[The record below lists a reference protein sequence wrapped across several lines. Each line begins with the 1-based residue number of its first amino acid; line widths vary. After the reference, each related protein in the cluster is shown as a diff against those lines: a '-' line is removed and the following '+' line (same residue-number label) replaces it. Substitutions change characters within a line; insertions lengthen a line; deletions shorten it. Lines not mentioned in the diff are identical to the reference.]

1 MLLKVTHETTLNYT
15 DLITETVMELRMAP
29 RQQDLQRRLSF
40 SLAIGPSA
48 GVSNYFD
55 WLGNMVHVFSIQPP
69 HKEVKIVA
77 SSVVETRVEPAAAL
91 ASSDKWPIPSRE
103 EQAFHDFLGF
113 SNTVNDSGALR
124 ELVMSLHI
132 TEGTPLAT
140 VAQKMLAVIDEK
152 FTYEKGVTTATTPV
166 SDVLEHA
173 RGVCQDFTHL
183 MIAMARCLG
192 IPACYVSGVIHSD
205 NGHLRGGAQTHAW
218 CELFFPSCG
227 WVGFDPTNKCPVNG
241 QFVTVALGRD
251 YRDVPPNRGLYKG
264 KAKEVMDVKVFTQE
278 MHELPSNLPDERIE
292 RLGIATYPGSAAFGR
307 MRDGRVEEQ
316 QQQQQQEQQQ
326 Q

>member
-1 MLLKVTHETTLNYT
+1 MLLKVTHETTLDYT

-48 GVSNYFD
+48 GVTNYFD

-77 SSVVETRVEPAAAL
+77 TSVVETRADHSHLGA
-91 ASSDKWPIPSRE
+91 DRWPIPYRE

-113 SNTVNDSGALR
+113 STIVDDSPQLR
-124 ELVMSLHI
+124 ELVASLRI
-132 TEGTPLAT
+132 AEGTLLSD
-140 VAQKMLAVIDEK
+140 VARKILDVIDEK
-152 FTYEKGVTTATTPV
+152 FTYEKGVTSATTPV
-166 SDVLEHA
+166 SDVLAHG

-192 IPACYVSGVIHSD
+192 IPARYVSGVIHSA
-205 NGHLRGGAQTHAW
+205 NGNLRGGAQTHAW
-218 CELFFPSCG
+218 CELFFPSGG
-227 WVGFDPTNKCPVNG
+227 WVGFDPTNKCVING

-264 KAKEVMDVKVFTQE
+264 KAKEEIAVKVFTQE
-278 MHELPSNLPDERIE
+278 MHEVPSNLPDEQIE
-292 RLGIATYPGSAAFGR
+292 RLGVATYPGSAAFGR
-307 MRDGRVEEQ
+307 MKDGRLEEQ

-326 Q
+326 QQ